1 MSATALPPASM
12 TGQATTTDPISP
24 QQEQLRQLKDEAKG
38 ATVHS
43 FDPDATPTEKAQQI
57 TGDSGTRAESVG
69 GGGGGGGIGKM
80 DMSGLPSVRGSEY
93 SQFKSQGGAEGLS
106 SDLGTSGESIKLT
119 TGLKEVENLNNQE
132 QNEKEVDPVEKA
144 RQSRIDEGRLDP
156 QDGTENPP
164 GAMPTKEPE
173 PQTIRE
179 IPSWFQIG
187 WTGQDRSLFL
197 TPEEKTNRAILQD
210 FLSDAYY
217 GQWYH
222 NAGIMVFC
230 VVSTHFLTLFGAGWG
245 WMIVILAVCAT
256 YYQTSVRRVR
266 RNVRDDMAREVAK
279 KGLKSDV
286 ESATWINLFLQ
297 RFWLIYEPVLSQTIV
312 ASVDQVLSVSTPAFL
327 DSIRMTTFT
336 LGTKPPHLD
345 HVRTFPDTEDDIVLM
360 EMKLSFVP
368 NDVLDMTHA
377 QSARKV
383 NPKIVLNVR
392 FGVGPAK
399 LGKDIIVEDLMFTG
413 VIRIKLKLVN
423 NFPHIQTVDLSFMQ
437 PPSFDFVLKPVGF
450 DLSILPGLTPFIT
463 STVHSILGP
472 MMYDPNSFTL
482 NLEQLLSGAPLD
494 TAIGVLAITVHNGRG
509 IKSTKLGGGNPD
521 PYISFAINGR
531 AELARTSTCHS
542 TATPRWKNETKYILL
557 NNLNETLTMTVFD
570 ENLNRSDSNCGVTL
584 FDLKTLEQD
593 GEQTDVSGEIQLEG
607 KPRGRIRFD
616 AVFSPVLIPKK
627 LPDGTL
633 EPVPETSSGVVRL
646 VVHAGK
652 DLDSRGRAINPFFKV
667 TLNDRPIHRSQ
678 TLKRTP
684 NPIWERPTEFLVTS
698 KPSAVIGLEV
708 MDDNSILS
716 DSRLGIFKIKLQDVL
731 ESNKKGNDWFPL
743 SNCRSGKVRI
753 TAEWKPVVM
762 PGAINGAALYTP
774 PIGVVRFWF
783 KRSTDLKNVE
793 LKGKS
798 DPYVRVLYH
807 GVVVARTTV
816 HDNNLNPEYDE
827 IVYVQVHSTRDVF
840 PIEVMDYQSSSKDR
854 SLGNILFP
862 VAPLISEGPDKVLK
876 PWVSTGKVHKKEG
889 LKSDWKKPV
898 KGNIEFE
905 AEFFPC
911 ANLKDVSFK
920 IPDPNENRITE
931 ELGTERGSSI
941 AETATS
947 DINETTTTTWNT
959 NNSSATNTQPG
970 TPKVNGNKSVDLSR
984 TASVNNNK
992 VKEGISMTKPELL
1005 KHQTGVL
1012 AFQIISGNIAKKGAR
1027 LEVLF
1032 DDGYWP
1038 AYSTEPSRSHH
1049 TTWDEIGEVVVREL
1063 DFSMITFQLNSAE
1076 KETREDVISQATMD
1090 LPSLLEDCLDKVATI
1105 TLEPVEVGHSKS
1117 TITLMAKYI
1126 PIEMEILPRESIKN
1140 AGILQVKLFGAQGL
1154 PSADRNGKSDPYA
1167 VFELNGTKVFKSQ
1180 IKKKTLSPEWNE
1192 SFDCPVPR
1200 RDNAELMLE
1209 IWDWDR
1215 LGGDDKLAKALIDL
1229 SQLNGPDGKLITSPL
1244 TLTVDLLDFKSTSRP
1259 AGTAKVSIFFRP
1271 EFVRTPRRSTG
1282 TVSGALGRI
1291 GTTLGGGALAVGGGV
1306 IGAGGAVLSGGGHAV
1321 QGVGK
1326 VGIKGVTTVGKTG
1339 FAVGKFGVKGVGKGV
1354 GTVGKGVVGGARLL
1368 TGHARTKSGEVVP
1381 IALDEDGKPIVD
1393 DHGNPLVIDSTT
1405 GSVIGSAEG
1414 LESLAEAPTTNSTPE
1429 GTLRIQVGKLDGVGE
1444 DGEKKA
1450 VLIKLN
1456 GGKTILETHSHKGDG
1471 NGIGFNDSTT
1481 VKAQGGEPLDLE
1493 ISVVHKKRLGSDHV
1507 LGSASVN
1514 ALEYVNQFSPEQT
1527 INLPISG
1534 PSPGNLE
1541 LILSFHALPQGLP
1554 GAPSV
1559 SEYDARS
1566 IAGSTA
1572 GGSIIGS
1579 PSPKSRSRFSSFGRH
1594 KAKESTPQPE

>member
-1 MSATALPPASM
+1 MSAAALPAST
-12 TGQATTTDPISP
+12 TGRAPTGDAISP
-24 QQEQLRQLKDEAKG
+24 EQEQLRELRDQANG

-43 FDPDATPTEKAQQI
+43 FDPDATPAEKARQI
-57 TGDSGTRAESVG
+57 NSSSSTSPLAGKNGLGRMDTSGIPSLRGPELRQFQHDG
-69 GGGGGGGIGKM
+69 GH
-80 DMSGLPSVRGSEY
+80 
-93 SQFKSQGGAEGLS
+93 GLS
-106 SDLGTSGESIKLT
+106 SDLGTNGSDIPVT
-119 TGLKEVENLNNQE
+119 TGLKEA
-132 QNEKEVDPVEKA
+132 EKVSHEEEASRQDKQDPVQKA
-144 RQSRIDEGRLDP
+144 KQARIDEGRVNEE
-156 QDGTENPP
+156 DGVENPP
-164 GAMPTKEPE
+164 GAMPTKEAD

-197 TPEEKTNRAILQD
+197 SPEEKTNRAILED
-210 FLSDAYY
+210 FVSDAYY

-266 RNVRDDMAREVAK
+266 RNARDDMAREVAK
-279 KGLKSDV
+279 KGLKTDV

-336 LGTKPPHLD
+336 LGTKPPRLD

-377 QSARKV
+377 QAARKV

-413 VIRIKLKLVN
+413 VMRIKLKLVN

-437 PPSFDFVLKPVGF
+437 PPDFDFVLKPVGF
-450 DLSILPGLTPFIT
+450 DLSMIPGLTPFIT

-494 TAIGVLAITVHNGRG
+494 TAIGVLAVTVHNGRG

-542 TATPRWKNETKYILL
+542 TAAPRWKNETKYILL
-557 NNLNETLTMTVFD
+557 NNLNESLTMTVFD
-570 ENLNRSDSNCGVTL
+570 ENLNRSDSNCGITL
-584 FDLKTLEQD
+584 FDLKTLED
-593 GEQTDVSGEIQLEG
+593 DAEQTDVSGEIQLEG
-607 KPRGRIRFD
+607 KSRGRIRFD
-616 AVFSPVLIPKK
+616 AVFSPVLVTKK
-627 LPDGTL
+627 LADGTI
-633 EPVPETSSGVVRL
+633 EPVPETISGVVRL

-667 TLNDRPIHRSQ
+667 TLNNRPIHRSQ

-698 KPSAVIGLEV
+698 KPNAVIGLEV

-716 DSRLGIFKIKLQDVL
+716 DSRLGMLKIRFEDIL
-731 ESNKKGNDWFPL
+731 EANKKGNDWFPL
-743 SNCRSGKVRI
+743 SNARSGKVRI

-774 PIGVVRFWF
+774 PIGVVRFLF

-793 LKGKS
+793 IKGKS

-840 PIEVMDYQSSSKDR
+840 PVEVMDYQSSSKDR

-862 VAPLISEGPDKVLK
+862 VAPLIAEGPDKVTK
-876 PWVSTGKVHKKEG
+876 PWISTGKVVKNERLH
-889 LKSDWKKPV
+889 SDWKKPV

-911 ANLKDVSFK
+911 ANLRDVSFK
-920 IPDPNENRITE
+920 VPDPVTNRITE
-931 ELGTERGSSI
+931 EREDHSGSI
-941 AETATS
+941 AETASIAETFAS
-947 DINETTTTTWNT
+947 PPVPLANVTQPATTT
-959 NNSSATNTQPG
+959 SSAATTAPG
-970 TPKVNGNKSVDLSR
+970 TPSQKPSELARAGSVLSKDKVR
-984 TASVNNNK
+984 
-992 VKEGISMTKPELL
+992 EGITMTKQELL
-1005 KHQTGVL
+1005 RSQTGVL
-1012 AFQIISGNIAKKGAR
+1012 AFQIISGHLPKKGSR

-1038 AYSTEPSRSHH
+1038 AYSTEPSRSAN
-1049 TTWDEIGEVVVREL
+1049 TTWDEIGEIVIREL
-1063 DFSMITFQLNSAE
+1063 DFSQITFQLNTAE
-1076 KETREDVISQATMD
+1076 KETREDVIAQATLD
-1090 LPSLLEDCLDKVATI
+1090 LPSLLEDALDKVATI
-1105 TLEPVEVGHSKS
+1105 VLEPVEAGHARS

-1126 PIEMEILPRESIKN
+1126 PIDMQILPRESIKN
-1140 AGILQVKLFGAQGL
+1140 AGILQVRLFGAQGL

-1167 VFELNGTKVFKSQ
+1167 VFELNGHKVFKSQ
-1180 IKKKTLSPEWNE
+1180 IKKKTLAPEWNE
-1192 SFDCPVPR
+1192 TFDCPVPR
-1200 RDNAELMLE
+1200 RDIAEVMLE
-1209 IWDWDR
+1209 VWDWDR
-1215 LGGDDKLAKALIDL
+1215 LGGDDKLARAVVDL
-1229 SQLNGPDGKLITSPL
+1229 SRLSGPDGKLVTSPVSFDVEL
-1244 TLTVDLLDFKSTSRP
+1244 RDFKSVTKP
-1259 AGTAKVSIFFRP
+1259 AGTAKISLFFRP

-1282 TVSGALGRI
+1282 TVSGAIGRI
-1291 GTTLGGGALAVGGGV
+1291 GTTLGGGAMAVGGGV
-1306 IGAGGAVLSGGGHAV
+1306 IGAGGAVLGAGVHGVGTVGKVGV
-1321 QGVGK
+1321 QGVG
-1326 VGIKGVTTVGKTG
+1326 TVGKAGLHGVGT
-1339 FAVGKFGVKGVGKGV
+1339 VGKFGVKGVGA
-1354 GTVGKGVVGGARLL
+1354 VGKGVFGGAKRL

-1381 IALDEDGKPIVD
+1381 IALDGEGRPILDAV
-1393 DHGNPLVIDSTT
+1393 GNPLVLDGA
-1405 GSVIGSAEG
+1405 GSVIGGSEG
-1414 LESLAEAPTTNSTPE
+1414 LEPLPEGAGTAAPH
-1429 GTLRIQVGKLDGVGE
+1429 GTLRLQVGTLSGVGE

-1450 VLIKLN
+1450 VQIKLN

-1471 NGIGFNDSTT
+1471 NGVNFGDSTT
-1481 VKAQGGEPLDLE
+1481 VKSEGGRLELE
-1493 ISVVHKKRLGSDHV
+1493 IFVIHKKLLGSDHV
-1507 LGSASVN
+1507 LGTASVN
-1514 ALEYVNQFSPEQT
+1514 ALEFVNQFSPEQT
-1527 INLPISG
+1527 LNLPISG
-1534 PSPGNLE
+1534 PTPGNLE
-1541 LILSFHALPQGLP
+1541 LILSFHVLPDVPDG
-1554 GAPSV
+1554 SV

-1566 IAGSTA
+1566 LAGSVGPSA
-1572 GGSIIGS
+1572 SIIGS
-1579 PSPKSRSRFSSFGRH
+1579 PSPKSRSRFSSGRFGRH
-1594 KAKESTPQPE
+1594 KESTPQPE

>member
-1 MSATALPPASM
+1 M
-12 TGQATTTDPISP
+12 TGQAPTTDSISP
-24 QQEQLRQLKDEAKG
+24 EQERLRELKDQAKG

-43 FDPDATPTEKAQQI
+43 FDPDLSPSEKAQRI
-57 TGDSGTRAESVG
+57 SPSTGKN
-69 GGGGGGGIGKM
+69 GGISKM
-80 DMSGLPSVRGSEY
+80 DMSGIPSLRGPELR
-93 SQFKSQGGAEGLS
+93 QFKESGGEGLS
-106 SDLGTSGESIKLT
+106 SDLGTSGENIPVT
-119 TGLKEVENLNNQE
+119 VGLKDVEKSSGE
-132 QNEKEVDPVEKA
+132 EHKEEDPVEKA
-144 RQSRIDEGRLDP
+144 RQSRIDEGRLNDE
-156 QDGTENPP
+156 DGTENPP
-164 GAMPTKEPE
+164 GAMPEKEPE
-173 PQTIRE
+173 PQMIRE

-197 TPEEKTNRAILQD
+197 SPEEKTNRAILED
-210 FLSDAYY
+210 FVSDAYY

-266 RNVRDDMAREVAK
+266 RNARDDMAREVAK

-327 DSIRMTTFT
+327 DSIRVTTFT

-413 VIRIKLKLVN
+413 VMRIKLKLVN

-437 PPSFDFVLKPVGF
+437 PPDFDFVLKPVGF
-450 DLSILPGLTPFIT
+450 DLSMIPGLTPFIT

-509 IKSTKLGGGNPD
+509 IKSTKLGAGNPD
-521 PYISFAINGR
+521 PYVSFAINGR

-542 TATPRWKNETKYILL
+542 TAAPRWKNETKYILL
-557 NNLNETLTMTVFD
+557 NNLNESLTMTVFD
-570 ENLNRSDSNCGVTL
+570 ENLNRSDSNCGVAS
-584 FDLKTLEQD
+584 FDLKTLEED
-593 GEQTDVSGEIQLEG
+593 AEQTDVSGEIQLEG
-607 KPRGRIRFD
+607 KSRGRIRFD
-616 AVFSPVLIPKK
+616 AVFSPVLTPKK
-627 LPDGTL
+627 LADGTV
-633 EPVPETSSGVVRL
+633 EPVPETISGVVRL

-667 TLNDRPIHRSQ
+667 TLNNRPIHRSQ

-684 NPIWERPTEFLVTS
+684 NPIWERPTEFLVTAR
-698 KPSAVIGLEV
+698 PNAVIGLEV

-716 DSRLGIFKIKLQDVL
+716 DSHLGMLKIRFDDIL
-731 ESNKKGNDWFPL
+731 EANKKGNDWFPL
-743 SNCRSGKVRI
+743 SNARSGKVRI

-774 PIGVVRFWF
+774 PIGVVRFHF
-783 KRSTDLKNVE
+783 KRSRDLKNVE
-793 LKGKS
+793 IKGKS

-807 GVVVARTTV
+807 GVVVARTVV
-816 HDNNLNPEYDE
+816 HDNDLNPEYDE
-827 IVYVQVHSTRDVF
+827 IVYVEVHSTRDVF

-854 SLGNILFP
+854 SLGNVLFP
-862 VAPLISEGPDKVLK
+862 IAPLVAEGPDKVTK
-876 PWVSTGKVHKKEG
+876 PWVSTGKVSKIESLH
-889 LKSDWKKPV
+889 SDWKKPV

-920 IPDPNENRITE
+920 IPDPAANRIKE
-931 ELGTERGSSI
+931 EKDDNGGSI
-941 AETATS
+941 AETASIDGTFTS
-947 DINETTTTTWNT
+947 LSNSPTGTAQLPSAPTT
-959 NNSSATNTQPG
+959 NSSATNTAPG
-970 TPKVNGNKSVDLSR
+970 TPQ
-984 TASVNNNK
+984 VNNGTNGVKSADLARSGSVLGKDK
-992 VKEGISMTKPELL
+992 VREGISMTRQELL
-1005 KHQTGVL
+1005 RSQTGVL
-1012 AFQIISGNIAKKGAR
+1012 AFQIISGHIPKKGSR

-1038 AYSTEPSRSHH
+1038 AYSTEPSRSHN
-1049 TTWDEIGEVVVREL
+1049 TTWDEIGEIVVREL
-1063 DFSMITFQLNSAE
+1063 DFSQITFQLNTAE
-1076 KETREDVISQATMD
+1076 KETREDVVARTTFD
-1090 LPSLLEDCLDKVATI
+1090 LPGFLEDALDKVAMVV
-1105 TLEPVEVGHSKS
+1105 LEPIELGHPRS
-1117 TITLMAKYI
+1117 TIIVMAKYI
-1126 PIEMEILPRESIKN
+1126 PIDMQILPRESIKN
-1140 AGILQVKLFGAQGL
+1140 AGILSVRLFGAQGL

-1167 VFELNGTKVFKSQ
+1167 VFELNDHKVFKSQ
-1180 IKKKTLSPEWNE
+1180 VKKKTLAPEWNE
-1192 SFDCPVPR
+1192 TFDCPVPR

-1215 LGGDDKLAKALIDL
+1215 LGGDDKLARARVDL
-1229 SQLNGPDGKLITSPL
+1229 SVLNGPDGKLVPSPV
-1244 TLTVDLLDFKSTSRP
+1244 TLTVELKDFKSLTNS
-1259 AGTAKVSIFFRP
+1259 AGTAKVSLFFRP

-1282 TVSGALGRI
+1282 TVTGALGRI
-1291 GTTLGGGALAVGGGV
+1291 GTTLGGGAVAVGGGAIHAGGAV
-1306 IGAGGAVLSGGGHAV
+1306 IGAGAHGVST
-1321 QGVGK
+1321 VGK
-1326 VGIKGVTTVGKTG
+1326 VGIKGAGFVGKTG
-1339 FAVGKFGVKGVGKGV
+1339 IQGIGAVGKIGVKGGKGV
-1354 GTVGKGVVGGARLL
+1354 FSGAKRL

-1381 IALDEDGKPIVD
+1381 IALDVEGRPILD
-1393 DHGNPLVIDSTT
+1393 AGGNPLMVDGGGSII
-1405 GSVIGSAEG
+1405 GSVEG
-1414 LESLAEAPTTNSTPE
+1414 LETLAEGPSAVE
-1429 GTLRIQVGKLDGVGE
+1429 GTLRIQVGTLTGVGE
-1444 DGEKKA
+1444 DGDKKA
-1450 VLIKLN
+1450 VQIKLN
-1456 GGKTILETHSHKGDG
+1456 GGKTILETHSHKGDS
-1471 NGIGFNDSTT
+1471 NGVHFTDSTT
-1481 VKAQGGEPLDLE
+1481 VKSDGGPLELD
-1493 ISVVHKKRLGSDHV
+1493 ISVIHKKLIGSDHV
-1507 LGSASVN
+1507 LGSATVN
-1514 ALEYVNQFSPEQT
+1514 ALEYVNPYSPEQT
-1527 INLPISG
+1527 LQLPISG
-1534 PSPGNLE
+1534 PTPGNLE
-1541 LILSFHALPQGLP
+1541 LILSFHALPEVP
-1554 GAPSV
+1554 GGGGSV

-1566 IAGSTA
+1566 IAGSVA
-1572 GGSIIGS
+1572 PSNARPGSMIGS
-1579 PSPKSRSRFSSFGRH
+1579 PSPKSRSRFSSGRFGRH
-1594 KAKESTPQPE
+1594 KDKEPTPQPE